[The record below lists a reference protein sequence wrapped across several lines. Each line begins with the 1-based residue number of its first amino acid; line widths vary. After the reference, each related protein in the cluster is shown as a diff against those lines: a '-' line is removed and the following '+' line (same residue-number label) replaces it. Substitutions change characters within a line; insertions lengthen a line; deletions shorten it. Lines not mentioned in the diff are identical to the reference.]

1 MVVLHSKIREI
12 PPDHRG
18 GYDLEVREI
27 QAEGD
32 TYELAKAK
40 LESLVPEKGWQM
52 LWIGRY

>member
-1 MVVLHSKIREI
+1 MVLHSKIREI
-12 PPDHRG
+12 PPDHKG